1 MFGLIGYTAAFQ
13 YGAPQVGVPVLA
25 VAAVELYLLATPEAR
40 LAYAQ
45 RR

>member
-1 MFGLIGYTAAFQ
+1 MI
-13 YGAPQVGVPVLA
+13 A

-40 LAYAQ
+40 LPYAG